1 MHSVNR
7 GSTNGRWAAMTERIM
22 VDIETLGR
30 DPGCA
35 IVEIGAVEFN
45 QQTGDDSGDVLVK
58 DDSDPIGATFA
69 TSVGLESCQAAG
81 LEIDAGTLAWWL
93 EQDASAREQLQGGET
108 LSRALR
114 GFREFVQGTDEI
126 WANSPAFDVAILE
139 AAFEA
144 VGLSAPWR
152 YWQARD
158 YRTMR
163 EVLSA
168 SGDWPDREQ
177 SGTDHNALDD
187 ARYQARCLSDGL
199 AAMGDSDE

>member
-1 MHSVNR
+1 
-7 GSTNGRWAAMTERIM
+7 M

-30 DPGCA
+30 EPGCA
-35 IVEIGAVEFN
+35 IVEIGAVEFVAGPVV
-45 QQTGDDSGDVLVK
+45 GDDTD
-58 DDSDPIGATFA
+58 DPIGATFA

-81 LEIDAGTLAWWL
+81 LDIDAGTLAWWL

-144 VGLSAPWR
+144 VGLSVPWR

-168 SGDWPDREQ
+168 SGDWPAREQ

-199 AAMGDSDE
+199 AAMEGQ

>member
-1 MHSVNR
+1 
-7 GSTNGRWAAMTERIM
+7 MTDRIM

-35 IVEIGAVEFN
+35 IVEIGAVEFVAGPVV
-45 QQTGDDSGDVLVK
+45 GDGDA
-58 DDSDPIGATFA
+58 DPIGATFA
-69 TSVGLESCQAAG
+69 TSVGLESCQTAG

-93 EQDASAREQLQGGET
+93 KQDAPARGQLQGGET

-114 GFREFVQGTDEI
+114 EFREFVAEADEV
-126 WANSPAFDVAILE
+126 WANSPAFDIAILE

-152 YWQARD
+152 YWMTRD

-177 SGTDHNALDD
+177 SGTDHDALDD
-187 ARYQARCLSDGL
+187 ARYQARCLSEGL
-199 AAMGDSDE
+199 AAMESQQ